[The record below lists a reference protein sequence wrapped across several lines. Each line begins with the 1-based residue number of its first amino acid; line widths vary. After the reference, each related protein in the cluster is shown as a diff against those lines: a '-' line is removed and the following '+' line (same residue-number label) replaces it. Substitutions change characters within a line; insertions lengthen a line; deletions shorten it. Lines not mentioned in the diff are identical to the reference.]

1 MRTQIMTG
9 VLLIN
14 LGTPDAPTPDAV
26 GRYLREFLMDP
37 FVINT
42 PAPLRWLLVNVAIVP
57 RRKYQSAAAYQK
69 IQMPEGSPLLVHT
82 RALAHEVARCLGT
95 HASGVPS
102 SASEQARGLR
112 TQEFYAVEFGMRYGN
127 PSIKSALESLKSR
140 GVSPIIVLPLYP
152 QYAESSFETAIVET
166 KRCAR
171 ELGCEDL
178 LTFLP
183 PFYNDPGFI
192 NSSANQIRANIDP
205 EKTDHLVFSF
215 HALPVSHLTK
225 FHHDNRT
232 PSAECCTEVTAINQN
247 CYRAQCFETARAIAA
262 RLHLHPDDYTVSF
275 QSRLGRAEWIGP
287 NTVDVFADLARRG
300 VKRIAVACPSFVSDC
315 LETVEEIGMRGRK
328 TFLEAGGESL
338 QLIPSLNA
346 GAVWAATIAHW
357 VRECGSRPSIAATH
371 AGA

>member
-1 MRTQIMTG
+1 MSTG

-26 GRYLREFLMDP
+26 GRYLRQFLMDP

-57 RRKYQSAAAYQK
+57 RRKYQSAQAYQK
-69 IQMPEGSPLLVHT
+69 VQLPEGSPLLVYT
-82 RALAHEVARCLGT
+82 RALAHEVARSLGT
-95 HASGVPS
+95 HAS
-102 SASEQARGLR
+102 SAPPAEQAGDLR
-112 TQEFYAVEFGMRYGN
+112 TQENYVVEFGMRYGN
-127 PSIKSALESLKSR
+127 PSIKSALENLKSR
-140 GVSPIIVLPLYP
+140 GVSRIIVSPLYP
-152 QYAESSFETAIVET
+152 QYAESSFETAIVEA
-166 KRCAR
+166 RRSAR

-183 PFYNDPGFI
+183 PFYDEPGFI
-192 NSSANQIRANIDP
+192 NASAENIRANLDP

-215 HALPVSHLTK
+215 HSVPVHHLTK
-225 FHHDNRT
+225 FHRDNRS
-232 PSAECCTEVTAINQN
+232 PSAECCTEVTADNPN

-262 RLHLHPDDYTVSF
+262 RLQLHTDDYTVSF

-287 NTVDVFADLARRG
+287 NTVNVFADLAGRG
-300 VKRIAVACPSFVSDC
+300 IKRIAVACPSFVSDC
-315 LETVEEIGMRGRK
+315 LETVEEIGLRGRE

-338 QLIPSLNA
+338 QLIPALNA
-346 GAVWAATIAHW
+346 DSVWAAAIAHW
-357 VRECGSRPSIAATH
+357 IEGCASLPSLAATH